1 MGIFR
6 RLRNELIDIVEWLDD
21 STNTMVYRFVRHKNE
36 IKNGAKLIVR
46 ESQVAVFINQGT
58 IADVFTPGMYTL
70 NTANLP
76 ILSTLRGW
84 KYGFN
89 SPFKA
94 EIYFVS
100 TRNITA
106 KKWGTQNPIT
116 ISDKRF
122 GMLEMRAYGTY
133 VIRVK
138 DPALLIREIVGTN
151 AHFTSDKIAE
161 QLRSM
166 IVTRF
171 TDAAAE
177 ANMPIEN
184 YASNLNELSE
194 YTHNILKKE
203 FEMYGIEITKFLI
216 ENISMPQKI
225 KNEIFELSRLS
236 AINLNQLTQIKAAK
250 AMENISNSDNSG
262 AGIGL
267 GYGMIGLM
275 GNIFNDANRQY
286 SAPTPPPPAVPTALA
301 VYVIIDGQ
309 QAGPY
314 DKETLKQMAM
324 ENRISRDTLAWYA
337 GMKDWTSAGK
347 LTDINDIFTSVPPPM
362 PGI

>member
-1 MGIFR
+1 MF
-6 RLRNELIDIVEWLDD
+6 RNELIDIIEWLD
-21 STNTMVYRFVRHKNE
+21 SSGNTLVYRFVRFQNE

-46 ESQVAVFINQGT
+46 ESQVAVFINEGT
-58 IADVFTPGMYTL
+58 IADVFTPGTYTL

-94 EIYFVS
+94 EVYFVS

-106 KKWGTQNPIT
+106 QKWGTKNPIT

-122 GMLEMRAYGTY
+122 GMLEMRAFGTY

-138 DPALLIREIVGTN
+138 DPALLIREIVGTDG
-151 AHFTSDKIAE
+151 HFTTDKIAE
-161 QLRSM
+161 QLKSM
-166 IVTRF
+166 IVARF

-177 ANMPIEN
+177 ANMPIEK
-184 YASNLNELSE
+184 YASNINELSE
-194 YTHNILKKE
+194 YIHGILSQE
-203 FEMYGIEITKFLI
+203 FESYGIEITKFLI
-216 ENISMPQKI
+216 ENISMPKEI
-225 KNEIFELSRLS
+225 KNEIFELSRLN
-236 AINLNQLTQIKAAK
+236 AVNLNQLTQIKAAK
-250 AMENISNSDNSG
+250 AMENISHSDNSG
-262 AGIGL
+262 AGMGL

-286 SAPTPPPPAVPTALA
+286 SASAPPPPPVTPDALS
-301 VYVIIDGQ
+301 VHVILNGQ

-314 DKETLKQMAM
+314 SKDRLKEMALQ
-324 ENRISRDTLAWYA
+324 NHISRDTLAWYT
-337 GMKDWTSAGK
+337 GMKDWTAAGK
-347 LTDINDIFTSVPPPM
+347 LDEINDVFETIPPPI
-362 PGI
+362 PGK